1 MGSYVNLPD
10 KSLRIIILTL
20 NKEFDENDIDIEGND
35 IFEEDTVNLI
45 DATLEYFGV
54 VGSTN
59 SRGQD
64 VELYSYFIS
73 LCLLNPN
80 YLDKN
85 VPIQRPRLNK
95 YEVIHSESSRV
106 WQTTTY
112 RTVIPSY
119 IELDA
124 NMVNDLRS
132 IELYDYWDGKII
144 YENVDDSESTGDEVD
159 EINMIRE

>member
-1 MGSYVNLPD
+1 MGNYVNLSD
-10 KSLRIIILTL
+10 KSLRVIILTL
-20 NKEFDENDIDIEGND
+20 NKEFDENNIGIEGND

-45 DATLEYFGV
+45 DATLEYFGI
-54 VGSTN
+54 G
-59 SRGQD
+59 GQD
-64 VELYSYFIS
+64 IELYSYFIS
-73 LCLLNPN
+73 LCLLNPD